1 MKHKTEK
8 DCAEPRSTIPK
19 MKEEKGMMHA
29 RIYPGH
35 AAPVGGGSPYEH
47 HKAPAGRDMTKGLP
61 RLLAS
66 KDPLAIRTTGFE

>member
-1 MKHKTEK
+1 MKGKK

-29 RIYPGH
+29 RIYPGQ
-35 AAPVGGGSPYEH
+35 ATSVNNGSPYENR
-47 HKAPAGRDMTKGLP
+47 KAPSFPDMTKGLP

-66 KDPLAIRTTGFE
+66 SNPLAIRTTGFE